1 MPAQGTPSY
10 DGDQI
15 YERLLG
21 IVRDYAR
28 WELFF
33 ARNGIEPTRVAYET
47 LVEDPQACVD
57 EVAAMF
63 GLRGRTPI
71 DLGQI
76 TLEIQRDALTDEWRA
91 RFLAERRNLG
101 VLDAL

>member
-1 MPAQGTPSY
+1 
-10 DGDQI
+10 
-15 YERLLG
+15 
-21 IVRDYAR
+21 
-28 WELFF
+28 
-33 ARNGIEPTRVAYET
+33 
-47 LVEDPQACVD
+47 
-57 EVAAMF
+57 MF